1 MRETWKSRSG
11 FLLAAIGAAIGLGN
25 LWRFPF
31 QAYKNGGGAFFLP
44 YFVAI
49 ITCAIPLMIMEY
61 AFGRSVRGGST
72 KAFKKLHSKLEFV
85 GWLQVMVPLVVMM
98 FYSAIISLSVVFM
111 VGCLGYAFGNTAFLD
126 MTNPGPFMGL
136 VTGSAD
142 SAFDFASGI
151 SLYMLVAVVIVW
163 IANSTIVRNG
173 ISGGIEKVS
182 KIFTPMLLILIIIF
196 MIKSVTLNG
205 AAIGL
210 DALFKPDFSKILDP
224 GVWISAYSQ
233 VFFSTTLA
241 VGVMIAYGS
250 YLGEKE
256 DIVNNS
262 LITVLSNA
270 SFDIIAG
277 ITVFSTLGF
286 LVQSQGVDFESFGTG
301 AGVAF
306 IAFPIAISTMSSSV
320 FIQGMLGFFFFLC
333 LFVAGISS
341 SISMVES
348 FNTAVLDKFN
358 IDRKRLTK
366 IVAIIGFAGSALFST
381 YAGFNI
387 ILDIVDGYVA
397 NYIIATLGL
406 VEVIAISYIY
416 KTDRLREE
424 ANKNSDFKVGIW
436 WDILLKIVTPILLG
450 LTVLLNFI
458 TATSSLF
465 KTSGVDFWSQVVFGF
480 GTIILMIGGAYILY
494 KKPWAV
500 LEE

>member
-1 MRETWKSRSG
+1 MRDTWSSRSG
-11 FLLAAIGAAIGLGN
+11 FLFAAIGAAIGLGN

-44 YFVAI
+44 YFVAL

-61 AFGRSVRGGST
+61 SYGRIVKGGST
-72 KAFKKLHSKLEFV
+72 KAFAKLNKKLEFV
-85 GWLQVMVPLVVMM
+85 GWVQVMVPLIVMM
-98 FYSAIISLSVVFM
+98 FYSAIISISLVFM
-111 VGCLGYAFGNTAFLD
+111 VGCVRYAFGDTSFLD
-126 MTNPGPFMGL
+126 MANPGPFMGM
-136 VTGSAD
+136 VTGGAD
-142 SAFDFASGI
+142 NAFDFASGI
-151 SLYMLVAVVIVW
+151 SLYMLVAVVVVW
-163 IANSTIVRNG
+163 IFNWTIVRNG

-182 KIFTPMLLILIIIF
+182 KIFTPILMILIIVF
-196 MIKSVTLNG
+196 MFRAISLEG
-205 AAIGL
+205 ATVGL
-210 DALFKPDFSKILDP
+210 EALFKPDFSKIADP

-250 YLGEKE
+250 YLKDDD

-286 LVQSQGVDFESFGTG
+286 LVNATGADFESFGTG

-320 FIQGMLGFFFFLC
+320 FIQGLLGFLFFLC
-333 LFVAGISS
+333 LFVAGVSS

-358 IDRKRLTK
+358 IDRKKLTQ
-366 IVAIIGFAGSALFST
+366 IVSVVGFTGSAIFST

-387 ILDIVDGYVA
+387 ILDIVDAYVA

-406 VEVIAISYIY
+406 IEVVAISYIF
-416 KTDRLREE
+416 KTDKLREE
-424 ANKNSDFKVGIW
+424 ANRSSDFKIGPW
-436 WDILLKIVTPILLG
+436 WDVLLKVFTPILLG
-450 LTVLLNFI
+450 TTVILNLVTATGTVLKFE
-458 TATSSLF
+458 
-465 KTSGVDFWSQVVFGF
+465 GVELWSHIVFGY
-480 GTIILMIGGAYILY
+480 GTLALMIGVAFIFY
-494 KKPWAV
+494 KKPWKGSIN
-500 LEE
+500 

>member
-1 MRETWKSRSG
+1 MRDTWSSRSG

-44 YFVAI
+44 YFVAL

-61 AFGRSVRGGST
+61 AYGRLVRGGST
-72 KAFKKLHSKLEFV
+72 KAFSKLNKKLEFV
-85 GWLQVMVPLVVMM
+85 GWVQVMVPVVVMM
-98 FYSAIISLSVVFM
+98 FYSAIISVSLVFM
-111 VGCLGYAFGNTAFLD
+111 FGCITYAFGNTTFLD
-126 MTNPGPFMGL
+126 MTNPGEFMAL

-142 SAFDFASGI
+142 NAFDFASGI
-151 SLYMLVAVVIVW
+151 SLYMLVAVIIVW
-163 IANSTIVRNG
+163 LFNGNIVKNG
-173 ISGGIEKVS
+173 ISHGIEKVS
-182 KIFTPMLLILIIIF
+182 KIFTPILMILIIVF
-196 MIKSVTLNG
+196 MFRAVSLDG
-205 AAIGL
+205 AAFGL
-210 DALFKPDFSKILDP
+210 DALFKPDFSKIADP
-224 GVWISAYSQ
+224 SVWISAYSQ

-250 YLGEKE
+250 YIKEDE

-286 LVQSQGVDFESFGTG
+286 LVKSQGVDFESFGTG

-306 IAFPIAISTMSSSV
+306 IAFPIAISTMSDSV
-320 FIQGMLGFFFFLC
+320 FIQGFLGFLFFLC

-348 FNTAVLDKFN
+348 FNTAVLDKFDV
-358 IDRKRLTK
+358 DREKLTK
-366 IVAIIGFAGSALFST
+366 IVSVVGFLGSALFST

-387 ILDIVDGYVA
+387 ILDIVDAYVA

-406 VEVIAISYIY
+406 IEVIAISYIF
-416 KTDRLREE
+416 KTENLRDE
-424 ANKNSDFKVGIW
+424 ANRGSDFKVGPW
-436 WDILLKIVTPILLG
+436 WDILLKVVTPILLG
-450 LTVLLNFI
+450 ITVLLNFV
-458 TATSSLF
+458 TATGKVLELEGVSLYANLM
-465 KTSGVDFWSQVVFGF
+465 FGYGWIF
-480 GTIILMIGGAYILY
+480 IMLIIAYIFY
-494 KKPWAV
+494 KKPWKN
-500 LEE
+500 E